1 MSGSNSTNNPTSV
14 TGSSNTQVVFNE
26 TAEVVSST
34 TSGET
39 ETKDPKDAQVIKAIL
54 SDLGISEYEPRM
66 IAQLMEYVYRYVT
79 DIAEDAK
86 MISTHAKK
94 KLIDVDDVRLAAQV
108 YNEQGQVPSREVLLE
123 VARSKNANP
132 LPTPKSLTSGLRLP
146 PDRFCL
152 TGCNYRLKTNK
163 KNFSSSSQHQSN
175 INNRTTPIRP
185 MQVST
190 LTPQGTNRPPAAIMT
205 LNPSPSV
212 VGSTNRIQ
220 ITPSGS
226 ASGFTM
232 TVNSQSVKRK
242 ADEMS

>member
-1 MSGSNSTNNPTSV
+1 MSGSNIPAVS
-14 TGSSNTQVVFNE
+14 GSSQVVFNE
-26 TAEVVSST
+26 TTEVVST
-34 TSGET
+34 TSGT
-39 ETKDPKDAQVIKAIL
+39 EIKDPKDAQVIKAIL

>member
-1 MSGSNSTNNPTSV
+1 MSGSNNPASAS
-14 TGSSNTQVVFNE
+14 GSSSQVVFNE
-26 TAEVVSST
+26 TTTEVFT
-34 TSGET
+34 TSGST
-39 ETKDPKDAQVIKAIL
+39 EIKDPKDAQVIKAIL

-79 DIAEDAK
+79 DVAEDAK
-86 MISTHAKK
+86 QISAHAKK

-108 YNEQGQVPSREVLLE
+108 YNEQGQVPSRDVLLE

-132 LPTPKSLTSGLRLP
+132 LPTPKVMTSGLRLP

-152 TGCNYRLKTNK
+152 TGCNYRLKNNK
-163 KNFSSSSQHQSN
+163 KNNISQQNN
-175 INNRTTPIRP
+175 INRTTPIRP

-190 LTPQGTNRPPAAIMT
+190 LTPQATTRPAPIMT
-205 LNPSPSV
+205 LNPSPV
-212 VGSTNRIQ
+212 VGTNRIQ